1 MTLLAVPNLGNPDR
15 SLVDRIFRDDVTDAA
30 GHLAR
35 ALPQDIDH
43 LVSFSVMSRQAHDQA
58 VHLKPPRGI
67 SAAITDRPCLAII
80 AMSGHPWFHRSRTI
94 HGLQATILRLA
105 AGALAGRHVT
115 PDRRH

>member
-67 SAAITDRPCLAII
+67 SAQLRIDPALQLSQCRGVHGSIVVEPYTACKRLFYVWPLA
-80 AMSGHPWFHRSRTI
+80 R
-94 HGLQATILRLA
+94 
-105 AGALAGRHVT
+105 
-115 PDRRH
+115 